1 MLSDFMDKD
10 YEKTLRIASKKH
22 DFTGIRVYDPIEK
35 RLPNLGI
42 IPIKDSET
50 GIVKWVSTF
59 PKKQGIVF
67 KKYRDQVKAFEEIL
81 KKMGQGK

>member
-1 MLSDFMDKD
+1 MLQKA
-10 YEKTLRIASKKH
+10 R
-22 DFTGIRVYDPIEK
+22 FTGIRVYDPIEK

-50 GIVKWVSTF
+50 GIIKWVSTF
-59 PKKQGIVF
+59 PKTGIVF
-67 KKYRDQVKAFEEIL
+67 KKSRDQVKAFEEIL